1 MHRGLVRFVLI
12 AAFQQKSELVS
23 HVVLSKAKATL
34 VDDLDA
40 YGRGVSMGL
49 PEKIRAIEEEMKRTQ
64 VHKHTEHHIGLL
76 KAKLARLKA
85 EQDVAQRSKSVGG
98 PSFEVKKG
106 GDCTVVL
113 IGLPSVG
120 KSTILNR
127 LTNAKSK
134 VAGYAF
140 TTLTVVPGLL
150 EHEGAKIQIL
160 DLPGII
166 SGASSGTG
174 RGRRVLSVARNA
186 DLILL
191 VLDVF
196 QPDQI
201 ITLKNE
207 LYEMGI
213 RLNTRPPNVIIEK
226 SSRGGLG
233 ITAACALTKLDEST
247 IRGIL
252 YEYKI
257 HHGNVIIREDISDDQ
272 LIDVV
277 AENRR
282 YIPAQAVLNKIDLVS
297 TKYVQEARKRIADDF
312 IPISADQDLNIDKL
326 KEAMYNR
333 LNFIKIYLKPR
344 NGQPDFNEPLIVTA
358 GSTISDVCARI
369 HRNFAGDAKYALV
382 SGNSVRFSSQ
392 RVGMDHIVQD
402 RDIVTIIK

>member
-1 MHRGLVRFVLI
+1 
-12 AAFQQKSELVS
+12 
-23 HVVLSKAKATL
+23 
-34 VDDLDA
+34 
-40 YGRGVSMGL
+40 MGL

-64 VHKHTEHHIGLL
+64 IHKHTEHHIGLL
-76 KAKLARLKA
+76 KAKLAKLKA
-85 EQDVAQRSKSVGG
+85 EQDVAQRSKSAGG

-134 VAGYAF
+134 VGAYAF

-150 EHEGAKIQIL
+150 EHEGAKMQIL

-166 SGASSGTG
+166 AGAATGTG

-201 ITLKNE
+201 STLKKE

-213 RLNTRPPNVIIEK
+213 RVDTRPPNVTIER
-226 SSRGGLG
+226 SSEGGLS
-233 ITAACALTKLDEST
+233 ITAACALTKLSEPT
-247 IRGIL
+247 IRAIL
-252 YEYKI
+252 NVYKI

-277 AENRR
+277 ARNRR
-282 YIPAQAVLNKIDLVS
+282 YVPAQVVLNKMDLVGA
-297 TKYVQEARKRIADDF
+297 KYVEEVKKRIGEDF
-312 IPISADQDLNIDKL
+312 IPISADQNLNIDRL
-326 KEAMYNR
+326 KEAIYNR
-333 LNFIKIYLKPR
+333 LNFIRIYLKPR
-344 NGQPDFNEPLIVTA
+344 NGEPDFDEPLTVTA
-358 GSTISDVCARI
+358 GSTIADVCARI
-369 HRNFAGDAKYALV
+369 HRTFEGKAKYALV
-382 SGNSVRFSSQ
+382 SGPSVRFSSQ

-402 RDIVTIIK
+402 RDVVTIIK